1 MKTIIII
8 SDSHGNNNAIKK
20 ILSENFHDI
29 SVCAGDYETDLNFI
43 KENFT
48 YHVKGNNDFDENN
61 TDVFFE
67 VDNIK
72 FFLQHGHLLG
82 NYSQLD
88 NKEYMKKFLKL
99 FDVDVII
106 HGHTHINKIEKIEKN
121 KFIINP
127 GSITYPRGNSK
138 ASFIICRVF
147 DHNIEFEIKEI

>member
-8 SDSHGNNNAIKK
+8 SDSHGNNNEIKK
-20 ILSENFHDI
+20 ILNNNFHDI
-29 SVCAGDYETDLNFI
+29 SICAGDYETDLNFI

-48 YHVKGNNDFDENN
+48 YHVKGNNDFDDNN
-61 TDVFFE
+61 TDMFFS
-67 VDNIK
+67 IGKFK

-88 NKEYMKKFLKL
+88 DKEYMKNFLKL
-99 FDVDVII
+99 YDVDVII
-106 HGHTHINKIEKIEKN
+106 HGHTHITKIEKIDNK

-138 ASFIICRVF
+138 ASFIICKVF
-147 DHNIEFEIKEI
+147 DDNIEFEIKEI